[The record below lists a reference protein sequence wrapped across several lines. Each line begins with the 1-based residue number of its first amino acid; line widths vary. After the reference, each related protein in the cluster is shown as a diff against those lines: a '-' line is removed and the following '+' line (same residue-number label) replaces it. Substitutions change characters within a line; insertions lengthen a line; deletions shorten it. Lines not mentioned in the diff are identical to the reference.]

1 LGRIRAREGDIGLSR
16 NPNPLADVGGAGG
29 RLPFLEPQPLQTYHD
44 ADHSGGSHV
53 MEEDGA
59 GAGAVENQGM
69 ETEQPSDPS
78 HLGDAQGLMAS
89 QLGGNHLTLFF
100 QRGVFVFDSVS
111 PEKVTSTNSY
121 LIHFFQIYREKQSS
135 EKRFSFL
142 ADSRRA
148 FVAGRP

>member
-1 LGRIRAREGDIGLSR
+1 
-16 NPNPLADVGGAGG
+16 
-29 RLPFLEPQPLQTYHD
+29 
-44 ADHSGGSHV
+44 

-111 PEKVTSTNSY
+111 PEKIQDVLLLLGGREMQTGVNPFPTSSTQNRVLYVTTRSQ
-121 LIHFFQIYREKQSS
+121 LVFAQLHLLSS
-135 EKRFSFL
+135 KN
-142 ADSRRA
+142 
-148 FVAGRP
+148 